1 MDTLNTITTV
11 FAQADIELSRD
22 IESILLKK
30 SQITINSL
38 ITACKDSPT
47 IRQRLVNNSRLK
59 GDTVIILALKYNCEE
74 LFRCIVEILAKEDAM
89 PMQLN
94 KEVFYTRFFCTRKFE
109 WIAKF
114 DEREIKWV
122 MRQAIEVP
130 VHCDL
135 LLKAIIREMS
145 KLGRNMNMFCT
156 GYNPIAHAIQTNNHR
171 IYRRLIQSE
180 IGHLRVL
187 NGEPVLFHAV
197 KRMTFTHMTSKV
209 KERMDAWE
217 YEISQESLLESQ
229 VYGSNLLTRA
239 IENLDFPLV
248 AYLIERHRLT
258 INQLS
263 SRELPLSIAVKTNS
277 TEMVRRLLEANFSAV
292 EQDRSGLT
300 PLQVAFYSK
309 CVRMTEMLLETINDM
324 YIHWQD
330 IYTLD
335 NLCRAMSAE
344 RWWLA
349 KDIFEGIQ
357 ARQMLKEVFGEGMSH
372 KAIELQIDIMT
383 ARLMLRDGIRT
394 NRMQRPFEVALLQAK
409 SGWCQQNTP
418 RVLET
423 GGRDWWGTACH
434 RIHYDPVITN

>member
-1 MDTLNTITTV
+1 MDTLNTIVTV
-11 FAQADIELSRD
+11 FAQADIELSRY

-47 IRQRLVNNSRLK
+47 IRQRIVNNSRLK
-59 GDTVIILALKYNCEE
+59 GDTVIILALKYSCEE

-94 KEVFYTRFFCTRKFE
+94 KEVFYTRFYCTRKLE

-114 DEREIKWV
+114 DEREIKWI
-122 MRQAIEVP
+122 MKQAIETP
-130 VHCDL
+130 VQCDL

-171 IYRRLIQSE
+171 VYRGLIQSE

-187 NGEPVLFHAV
+187 NGEPVLFYTV
-197 KRMTFTHMTSKV
+197 KRMTFTYMTSKV
-209 KERMDAWE
+209 KERVDAWE
-217 YEISQESLLESQ
+217 HVISQESLLESQ

-239 IENLDFPLV
+239 IENLDLPLV

-258 INQLS
+258 INQLR

-277 TEMVRRLLEANFSAV
+277 AEMVRRLLEANFSAV
-292 EQDRSGLT
+292 EQDRNGLT
-300 PLQVAFYSK
+300 PLQVAFYSN
-309 CVRMTEMLLETINDM
+309 CVRITEMLLDTLPM
-324 YIHWQD
+324 YRHWQD
-330 IYTLD
+330 IYTLN
-335 NLCRAMSAE
+335 NLCRAMSAG

-357 ARQMLKEVFGEGMSH
+357 ARQMLKEVFGVGMSH
-372 KAIELQIDIMT
+372 KVIELQIDVMT
-383 ARLMLRDGIRT
+383 ARLMLCDGIRI
-394 NRMQRPFEVALLQAK
+394 NRMQRPSEVALLQAK
-409 SGWCQQNTP
+409 SGWCQQSTP
-418 RVLET
+418 RVLKT
-423 GGRDWWGTACH
+423 DGRDWWDTACH
-434 RIHYDPVITN
+434 RLHYDP